1 MQAWLEAYH
10 GFEDNSVLDSGK
22 LDGRAGAIQSAIN
35 LEIQDFDVDFI
46 DVKIEGLNGQLP
58 NLDLVNLVQKLSY
71 KENIPSGHKQRGTKR
86 RSGLKSSFEENL
98 KHMISMIITQST
110 GVPTGNHGLF
120 HRYGIEAVTLEGYK
134 KASSNSRSSM
144 QLLKIL
150 EGISRSLNNLLERF
164 HQSFFFY
171 VLVSSDRFISIGDY
185 MPSLGL
191 MAGSLLIKAFII
203 GLKITQKDEESKSE
217 KTEVDKNFNF
227 LTVGMIL
234 ILAHSIG
241 FLCSKLPLIPTV
253 NSFFHQQ
260 NYSTQLTIFSIFV
273 VASVLTLITPRLF
286 KLNYLGTEVL
296 HIAAL
301 LEWGTTLI
309 CVGMLNFSLGLIL
322 SIATVPFA
330 IFVSPKDPAETSKS
344 WLRSFNRFY
353 CMILH
358 PLVVA
363 YLAVLGFTW
372 ISFAELGFQE
382 LAKRALKAMMDA
394 LTFSVVDSIVSY
406 FFGWF

>member
-1 MQAWLEAYH
+1 
-10 GFEDNSVLDSGK
+10 
-22 LDGRAGAIQSAIN
+22 
-35 LEIQDFDVDFI
+35 
-46 DVKIEGLNGQLP
+46 
-58 NLDLVNLVQKLSY
+58 
-71 KENIPSGHKQRGTKR
+71 
-86 RSGLKSSFEENL
+86 
-98 KHMISMIITQST
+98 MIVTQST

-120 HRYGIEAVTLEGYK
+120 HRYGIEAITLEGYK
-134 KASSNSRSSM
+134 KSGSTNKSSM

-203 GLKITQKDEESKSE
+203 WLKITQKDEENKSKIE
-217 KTEVDKNFNF
+217 KSDKNFNF
-227 LTVGMIL
+227 LTVGIIL

-260 NYSTQLTIFSIFV
+260 NYSTQFTIFSIFL

-296 HIAAL
+296 HIGAL

-330 IFVSPKDPAETSKS
+330 IFVSPKDPTEMSKS
-344 WLRSFNRFY
+344 WLRSFNRLY
-353 CMILH
+353 CVLLH
-358 PLVVA
+358 PLVIA

-382 LAKRALKAMMDA
+382 LIKRALKAMMDA
-394 LTFSVVDSIVSY
+394 LTFSVVDSIVS
-406 FFGWF
+406 FF

>member
-1 MQAWLEAYH
+1 M
-10 GFEDNSVLDSGK
+10 
-22 LDGRAGAIQSAIN
+22 
-35 LEIQDFDVDFI
+35 
-46 DVKIEGLNGQLP
+46 NGQLP

-71 KENIPSGHKQRGTKR
+71 KENIPSGHKQRSTKR

-98 KHMISMIITQST
+98 KHMISMIVTQST

-120 HRYGIEAVTLEGYK
+120 HRYGIEAITLEAYK
-134 KASSNSRSSM
+134 KSGSTNRSSM

-203 GLKITQKDEESKSE
+203 WLKITQKDEENKN
-217 KTEVDKNFNF
+217 KTSDKNFNF
-227 LTVGMIL
+227 LMVGIIL

-253 NSFFHQQ
+253 NNFFHQQ
-260 NYSTQLTIFSIFV
+260 NYSTQLTIFSIFL
-273 VASVLTLITPRLF
+273 VASVLTLITPRMF

-301 LEWGTTLI
+301 LEWGTALI

-322 SIATVPFA
+322 SISTVPFA
-330 IFVSPKDPAETSKS
+330 IFVSPKDPTEMTKS
-344 WLRSFNRFY
+344 WLRSFNRLY
-353 CMILH
+353 CMLLH
-358 PLVVA
+358 PLVIA

-382 LAKRALKAMMDA
+382 LTKRALRAMMDA
-394 LTFSVVDSIVSY
+394 LTFSVVDSIVS
-406 FFGWF
+406 F

>member
-1 MQAWLEAYH
+1 M
-10 GFEDNSVLDSGK
+10 
-22 LDGRAGAIQSAIN
+22 
-35 LEIQDFDVDFI
+35 
-46 DVKIEGLNGQLP
+46 NGQLP

-98 KHMISMIITQST
+98 KHMLSMIVTQST

-120 HRYGIEAVTLEGYK
+120 HRYGIEAITLEGYK
-134 KASSNSRSSM
+134 KSGSNNRSPM

-203 GLKITQKDEESKSE
+203 WLKITYKDEDQSKTSE
-217 KTEVDKNFNF
+217 KLPEKNFHY
-227 LTVGMIL
+227 LTVGIIL

-253 NSFFHQQ
+253 NNFFHQQ

-286 KLNYLGTEVL
+286 KLNYLGTEIL
-296 HIAAL
+296 HISAL

-322 SIATVPFA
+322 SIVTVPFA
-330 IFVSPKDPAETSKS
+330 IFVSPKDPTELNKS
-344 WLRSFNRFY
+344 WFRSFNRLY
-353 CMILH
+353 CMLLH
-358 PLVVA
+358 PLVIGF
-363 YLAVLGFTW
+363 LAVLGFTW

-382 LAKRALKAMMDA
+382 LAKRALKATMDA
-394 LTFSVVDSIVSY
+394 LTFSVVDSIVRV
-406 FFGWF
+406 F